1 MKWMNKLERKYRKYA
16 IKNLI
21 FYIIALNALVFI
33 IDLVAPAGLSPDK
46 LLVLD
51 PGLVLQ
57 GEVWRLV
64 TYLFIPPS
72 TSPVWI
78 IFILYFYYIVGSGLE
93 QAWGAFKFNLYY
105 LIGMAGTTAAAFIT
119 GYGDTGVYLNLSLFL
134 AFAFLYP
141 DFQVLLFFILPV
153 KVKYLAWL
161 NWALLGGTIILAG
174 LPHKIA
180 AAAAVVNY
188 FVFFGPDLY
197 RRVRLKNK
205 IRQNRR
211 RFLSE
216 VRKGRK
222 SSRRRDD

>member
-21 FYIIALNALVFI
+21 FYIIAINALVFI
-33 IDLVAPAGLSPDK
+33 LDLVAPAGISLD
-46 LLVLD
+46 LLVLH
-51 PGLVLQ
+51 PRLVLQ
-57 GEVWRLV
+57 GELWRLV
-64 TYLFIPPS
+64 TYLFIPPT
-72 TSPVWI
+72 TSPIWI

-119 GYGDTGVYLNLSLFL
+119 GIGDTGVYLNLSLFL

-161 NWALLGGTIILAG
+161 NWALLAGTVILAG

-188 FVFFGPDLY
+188 FIFFGPDLY
-197 RRVRLKNK
+197 RRIRLKNK

-216 VRKGRK
+216 VRKGQK
-222 SSRRRDD
+222 STRRRDD